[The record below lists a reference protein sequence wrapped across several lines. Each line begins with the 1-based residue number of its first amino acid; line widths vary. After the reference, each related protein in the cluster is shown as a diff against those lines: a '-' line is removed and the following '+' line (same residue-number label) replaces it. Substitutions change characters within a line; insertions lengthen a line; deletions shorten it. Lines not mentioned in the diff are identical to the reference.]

1 MLTTVCVCGYF
12 PCFKNIMIN
21 IINRTQFLLSIGRL
35 ELYKSIVAHLHVC
48 IARFPAI
55 YAIWRNV
62 NLPKYRIQNI
72 STEDENQ
79 YVKTRQRSQNK
90 RWLHRSW
97 YSALWLCIIIIR
109 IIILYMSMHLEY
121 IQILWLV
128 LLFTFISYASFGKS
142 SFAGNRCA
150 THTYRINRNRKSSWN
165 LINLRSEQLGHF
177 RTKVNIFII
186 SYFPKH
192 GNGRVFTI
200 DKGNV
205 KATFQI
211 AGTVTRWRGVRPD
224 SAIRTRHGNG
234 KSVVSRASRN
244 SETTQRACLKP
255 HHEEVLFPSPSL
267 QQLQHWAENWP
278 CRARARTKACQV
290 KHIIIQYTSVFD
302 RWTFKRLIV
311 QIMYSLASL

>member
-1 MLTTVCVCGYF
+1 MSIYCSTSSCWYCTLSRHF
-12 PCFKNIMIN
+12 PL
-21 IINRTQFLLSIGRL
+21 RFL
-35 ELYKSIVAHLHVC
+35 
-48 IARFPAI
+48 
-55 YAIWRNV
+55 IWRNV
-62 NLPKYRIQNI
+62 NLPKYKIQNI

-79 YVKTRQRSQNK
+79 YAKTRQRTQNK
-90 RWLHRSW
+90 RWLDRSW
-97 YSALWLCIIIIR
+97 YSKRRLCIILIR

-150 THTYRINRNRKSSWN
+150 THTYMYRINRNRKSSWN

-224 SAIRTRHGNG
+224 SAIRTHHGNG

-244 SETTQRACLKP
+244 SETTQRACPKR
-255 HHEEVLFPSPSL
+255 HHEEVLFPIPSL
-267 QQLQHWAENWP
+267 QQLHHWAENWP
-278 CRARARTKACQV
+278 CLARARTKDCQV
-290 KHIIIQYTSVFD
+290 KHIIIQYTFLYIRDWPLNLQTTYCSNNVFLSI
-302 RWTFKRLIV
+302 TSGLCHCKTKTLT
-311 QIMYSLASL
+311 SL